1 MDDAGP
7 AIRARPTGVHHDA
20 DPRGVKQGPC
30 REVGKL
36 AKIFRCSG
44 LRSGPESV
52 SKRLAMPDATIQTRG
67 KVLET
72 RGAVLYRVELPN
84 GKVILA
90 HLSKGLAD
98 AGASFAVGDDLL
110 LELTPFD
117 FDQARILAGT
127 GA

>member
-1 MDDAGP
+1 
-7 AIRARPTGVHHDA
+7 
-20 DPRGVKQGPC
+20 
-30 REVGKL
+30 
-36 AKIFRCSG
+36 
-44 LRSGPESV
+44 
-52 SKRLAMPDATIQTRG
+52 MPDATIQTRG

-90 HLSKGLAD
+90 HLSKELAD
-98 AGASFAVGDDLL
+98 AAATCAVGDELL

-117 FDQARILAGT
+117 FDQARILAGS

>member
-1 MDDAGP
+1 MMLRIGVASSKVLAAQRGNWRKFPDAL
-7 AIRARPTGVHHDA
+7 ACARARKAVQSA
-20 DPRGVKQGPC
+20 V
-30 REVGKL
+30 
-36 AKIFRCSG
+36 
-44 LRSGPESV
+44 
-52 SKRLAMPDATIQTRG
+52 AMPDATIQTRG

-90 HLSKGLAD
+90 HLSKELAD
-98 AGASFAVGDDLL
+98 AAATFAVGDDLL

-117 FDQARILAGT
+117 FDQARILAGG